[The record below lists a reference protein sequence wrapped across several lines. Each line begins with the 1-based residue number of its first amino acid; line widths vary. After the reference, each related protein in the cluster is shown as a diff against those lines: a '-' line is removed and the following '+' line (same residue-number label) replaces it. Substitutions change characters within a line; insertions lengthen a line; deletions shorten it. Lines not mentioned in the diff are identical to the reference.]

1 MIKIDGIDWER
12 VEEIAMVKKVRLL
25 IPTALFFSIALI
37 PNVADA
43 VKVTP
48 GTTCKKSGAQE
59 VYKGKIYTC
68 IKLGKKLYWNNG
80 KVIKQVSATPSSSP
94 SSSPTVVPQNWATV
108 RNIKIQ
114 SLGQIGNDIALSLK
128 FNDGKLFKSSCE
140 KLNAFINSLPSD
152 TPKVDNLKTQLY
164 YCVNVVRVDGIA
176 DGLKSWMYDSE
187 VKGLPAC
194 GKPTFKYRY
203 IDSYLSKIPGLQ
215 VIELEFTNNF
225 AEPLSLYLL
234 RTNLS
239 QYVFSDWVDIFEPA
253 GTSYAKTFIRFA
265 PKETRVV
272 AWTVDSYKYEDLI
285 KSGGKPQVFEAR
297 ASLLDPKYGGSSY
310 CQSVDFGPAQ

>member
-1 MIKIDGIDWER
+1 MTVSLARNKENQGWRKVKRLISILLLCL
-12 VEEIAMVKKVRLL
+12 VSLPLNIAE
-25 IPTALFFSIALI
+25 AA
-37 PNVADA
+37 
-43 VKVTP
+43 KVTP
-48 GTTCKKSGAQE
+48 GSSCKKTGAQE
-59 VYKGKIYTC
+59 VYKGRVYTC
-68 IKLGKKLYWNNG
+68 IKLGKKLYWDNG
-80 KVIKQVSATPSSSP
+80 KSIKQVSATPSSSP
-94 SSSPTVVPQNWATV
+94 SSSPTVGPQNWAAV

-194 GKPTFKYRY
+194 GKPTFKYKY
-203 IDSYLSKIPGLQ
+203 IDSYLSKIPGVQ

-225 AEPLSLYLL
+225 AESLSLYLL

-239 QYVFSDWVDIFEPA
+239 QYVFSDWVDIFEPS
-253 GTSYAKTFIRFA
+253 GPNYAKTFIRFA
-265 PKETRVV
+265 PNETRVIG
-272 AWTVDSYKYEDLI
+272 WTVDSYKYDDLI
-285 KSGGKPQVFEAR
+285 KSGAKPQVFEAR
-297 ASLLDPKYGGSSY
+297 ASLLDPKYGGSLY
-310 CQSVDFGPAQ
+310 CQAVDFGPSK